1 VIVDRA
7 LYVGGRRAKDG
18 ASPSDDLARARAEPS
33 GFVWIGLYEPSDE
46 EFAEVR
52 EAFGLH
58 PLAVEDA
65 INAHQR
71 PKVERYGDSLF
82 VVLKTA
88 SYIDADE
95 SVDVGEIML
104 FIGDGFIVTVRHGE
118 YAPLSGVRRQL
129 EEDAA
134 QLLEHGPV
142 AVLYAVA
149 DRVVDGYA
157 AVLAGL
163 DNDIEEIEEQVFT
176 ADRANHAER
185 IYRLKR
191 EVVGFR
197 RAVTPL
203 PEALEDL
210 RRARFGAEHDLHA
223 YFRDVHDHAVR
234 ANDHLLSLDELLN
247 GALNANLAQITV
259 RQNEDMRRIS
269 AWVAIAAVPTALAG
283 IYGMN
288 FRNMPELDARYG
300 YFVVLLVM
308 LTICVTLYRLF
319 KRSGW
324 L

>member
-1 VIVDRA
+1 
-7 LYVGGRRAKDG
+7 
-18 ASPSDDLARARAEPS
+18 
-33 GFVWIGLYEPSDE
+33 
-46 EFAEVR
+46 
-52 EAFGLH
+52 
-58 PLAVEDA
+58 
-65 INAHQR
+65 
-71 PKVERYGDSLF
+71 
-82 VVLKTA
+82 
-88 SYIDADE
+88 
-95 SVDVGEIML
+95 ML
-104 FIGDGFIVTVRHGE
+104 FLGEDFVVTVRLGA
-118 YAPLSGVRRQL
+118 YAPLSAVRRQL
-129 EEDAA
+129 EADPE

-163 DNDIEEIEEQVFT
+163 DNDIEEIEEEVFT
-176 ADRANHAER
+176 SGRDNHAER

-197 RAVTPL
+197 KAVTPL
-203 PEALEDL
+203 PDALEDL
-210 RRARFGAEHDLHA
+210 RRLRFRADHHLHA

-247 GALNANLAQITV
+247 GALNANLAQISV

-288 FRNMPELDARYG
+288 FSNMPELDTRYG
-300 YFVVLLVM
+300 YYVVLAVM
-308 LTICVTLYRLF
+308 LTICTTLYRLF

>member
-1 VIVDRA
+1 MIVDRA
-7 LYVGGRRAKDG
+7 LYVAGQRAADG
-18 ASPSDDLARARAEPS
+18 ASPSEDLMRARGEPS

-88 SYIDADE
+88 SYVDRKEAI
-95 SVDVGEIML
+95 DVGEIML
-104 FIGDGFIVTVRHGE
+104 FIGDDFIVTVRHGE

-129 EEDAA
+129 EDEPT
-134 QLLEHGPV
+134 QLLEYGPV

-157 AVLAGL
+157 GVLAGL

-176 ADRANHAER
+176 ADRDNHAER

-197 RAVTPL
+197 KAVTPL

-210 RRARFGAEHDLHA
+210 RRARFRADHDLHA
-223 YFRDVHDHAVR
+223 YFRDVHDHAMR
-234 ANDHLLSLDELLN
+234 ANEHLQSLDELLN

-288 FRNMPELDARYG
+288 FENMPELDTRYG
-300 YFVVLLVM
+300 YFVVLAVM
-308 LTICVTLYRLF
+308 LAICVTLFRLF

>member
-7 LYVGGRRAKDG
+7 LYVAGRRAPDG
-18 ASPSDDLARARAEPS
+18 ASPSEDLERAYAEPS
-33 GFVWIGLYEPSDE
+33 GFVWVGLHEPTDE
-46 EFAEVR
+46 EFAGVR

-71 PKVERYGDSLF
+71 PKVERYDESLF

-88 SYIDADE
+88 SYVDRDE
-95 SVDVGEIML
+95 AVDVGEIML
-104 FIGDGFIVTVRHGE
+104 FIGDHFIVTVRHGE
-118 YAPLSGVRRQL
+118 YTPLGGVRRQL
-129 EEDAA
+129 ERDPS

-157 AVLAGL
+157 RVLAGL

-176 ADRANHAER
+176 ADRENHAER

-191 EVVGFR
+191 EVLDFR
-197 RAVTPL
+197 KAVTRL
-203 PEALEDL
+203 PEAMDDL
-210 RRARFGAEHDLHA
+210 RRARFRADHDLHA

-247 GALNANLAQITV
+247 DALHANLAQITV

-269 AWVAIAAVPTALAG
+269 AWVAIAVVPTALAG

-288 FRNMPELDARYG
+288 FRNMPELDTRYG
-300 YFVVLLVM
+300 YYVVLAAM
-308 LTICVTLYRLF
+308 LAICVMLYRLF